1 MQCAS
6 MNRRI
11 SDTLVE
17 TSVFAKTWN
26 GYRQSRCRLDAQGIP
41 TEDAE
46 TETGSKESDAAS
58 DTENYG
64 WGGRRPSQTFA
75 PPEMAENRG
84 GTVVRSPHLLQPLA
98 TFASYSGKIPSIAAL
113 RSTAAQHAATP
124 RREVPNQQRS
134 PPDPWPV
141 RSDRLSP

>member
-11 SDTLVE
+11 DDALVE

-64 WGGRRPSQTFA
+64 WGGRIRTCAWRHQKPLPYRLATPQQCADPSQ
-75 PPEMAENRG
+75 RG
-84 GTVVRSPHLLQPLA
+84 
-98 TFASYSGKIPSIAAL
+98 
-113 RSTAAQHAATP
+113 TAI
-124 RREVPNQQRS
+124 
-134 PPDPWPV
+134 
-141 RSDRLSP
+141 

>member
-11 SDTLVE
+11 GDALVE
-17 TSVFAKTWN
+17 TSGFAKTWN

-64 WGGRRPSQTFA
+64 WGGRSPSQILTPYKALKTLAYSQRLHALLLQRVGTIDNPDFSLSSHILGASSIKLFA
-75 PPEMAENRG
+75 P
-84 GTVVRSPHLLQPLA
+84 L
-98 TFASYSGKIPSIAAL
+98 
-113 RSTAAQHAATP
+113 
-124 RREVPNQQRS
+124 
-134 PPDPWPV
+134 
-141 RSDRLSP
+141 